1 MAELWDWAVAAYRGD
16 APAICLDLQ
25 DAHGQNVPL
34 LLWAAWCAHEGTVI
48 DDATLAQ
55 AVAVARTWDG
65 VVTPLRLARRRLKT
79 LDSEVLRNKVK
90 AVELLAEK
98 ALLEALPLPPRP
110 AAVTVGMTLTGAVMA
125 AADAWAPGC
134 PAEKLARLTQAL
146 SEA

>member
-16 APAICLDLQ
+16 VPAICLDLQ
-25 DAHGQNVPL
+25 DTQGQNVPL
-34 LLWAAWCAHEGTVI
+34 LLWAAWCAHEGTAI
-48 DDATLAQ
+48 DDATLAEG
-55 AVAVARTWDG
+55 VAVARTWDA

-79 LDSEVLRNKVK
+79 LDSEALRDKVK
-90 AVELLAEK
+90 AVELLVEK
-98 ALLEALPLPPRP
+98 ALLEALPRPPRA
-110 AAVTVGMTLTGAVMA
+110 AAVTAGMTVTEAVMA